1 MEEKYMQMLKAI
13 HTAIEKWNTNY
24 PSLHPMTRTVGY
36 LIELRLEHADHFER
50 IDWLADNGY
59 ITITPNDWWCDM
71 TESYWES
78 YAITE
83 KGKEALRKIA
93 ERKQDK

>member
-1 MEEKYMQMLKAI
+1 MEEKYIQMLEAI
-13 HTAIEKWNTNY
+13 HIAIEAWNTNY

-36 LIELRLEHADHFER
+36 LIELRLERTDHFER

-71 TESYWES
+71 TESFWES

-83 KGKEALRKIA
+83 KGKEFLKELSEKGI
-93 ERKQDK
+93 K